1 MPSDD
6 PVKDIIQQI
15 RELDIESKKL
25 HSKRVD
31 LVHKLE
37 TAIDIAAAVENNQSI
52 DTVIFRHGERIAITN
67 RISKP
72 FPDITDR
79 RATVLKQKKTDK
91 GEVKVFF
98 RTDNGLF
105 THRLAKNVCR
115 VDSDCHYEVRRR
127 KAQEEVRAKLGNPSQ
142 VVIDEAVARGYVHI
156 QPNEQRSSSNH

>member
-1 MPSDD
+1 MPSED

-37 TAIDIAAAVENNQSI
+37 TAIDIERRVERNQSI
-52 DTVIFRHGERIAITN
+52 DTVLFRHGERIAITN
-67 RISKP
+67 RVSQP
-72 FPDITDR
+72 FPEIGDR
-79 RATVLKQKKTDK
+79 RGTVLKQKKTDR

-105 THRLAKNVCR
+105 THRLAKNVSR
-115 VDSDCHYEVRRR
+115 IDSDCPYEVKRRA
-127 KAQEEVRAKLGNPSQ
+127 AQEQVRATLGNPSQ
-142 VVIDEAVARGYVHI
+142 VVIDEAVARGYI
-156 QPNEQRSSSNH
+156 LPNEQQSNNQL

>member
-15 RELDIESKKL
+15 RQLDIESKKL
-25 HSKRVD
+25 HSKRVE

-37 TAIDIAAAVENNQSI
+37 ETIEIERAVERNQSL

-67 RISKP
+67 RVSKP
-72 FPDITDR
+72 FPEISDR
-79 RATVLKQKKTDK
+79 RGTVLKQKRTDK

-115 VDSDCHYEVRRR
+115 VDSNCPYEVRRR
-127 KAQEEVRAKLGNPSQ
+127 AAQEQVRAKLGNPSQ
-142 VVIDEAVARGYVHI
+142 VVIDEAVARGYVL
-156 QPNEQRSSSNH
+156 PDEQRSNNH